1 VSASI
6 KPCGRYGAPTSAAPS
21 AYALR
26 AMSNR
31 REHIARER
39 IVMRPNPNL
48 AHGDAMAQRHGLYLL
63 HFEPRYR
70 RARAPVGEAR

>member
-1 VSASI
+1 
-6 KPCGRYGAPTSAAPS
+6 
-21 AYALR
+21 
-26 AMSNR
+26 MSNR

-39 IVMRPNPNL
+39 IVVRPNPYL
-48 AHGDAMAQRHGLYLL
+48 PHGDAMAQRHGLHLL